1 MNLRNLSGGLALV
14 LALTTGIVS
23 IAAAEHVDLL
33 EGENWDLRASTSR
46 GLRLRVEEPDMVFRI
61 GGRLHADA
69 AFFDADAT
77 DLDPDAKLRRGRL
90 YLSGKLLDDVSFK
103 LEREFAP
110 SRGEFR
116 NVWLAYRLNHR
127 FRIRAG
133 NFVMPF
139 GLEQMAASNYSTFM
153 ERSMSGS
160 ITPGF
165 QTGARLDAAGR
176 FSDRRSRH
184 RWTWALASGTS
195 PLGQVSDDAHRSEH
209 WTVVTR
215 ASYAPIARRRIV
227 VHFGGAAEYR
237 DVLGD
242 DEYRIATG
250 TESSQGPRILSTGT
264 LGNVDS
270 SVSVGAEAAALFGPV
285 LLQGEY
291 HRSFLQRS
299 GGSED
304 VTFDGGYGQVSWVV
318 TGERRRY
325 NRRGGYFGGVRP
337 RSDWGAVEL
346 AARYSVIDLEDGPV
360 EGGQAQNL
368 TIGANWYLRENL
380 RFMFN
385 YVRVDAE
392 RRTTGISDDPHIFQ
406 FRTQL
411 HF

>member
-1 MNLRNLSGGLALV
+1 MKLRSFAAIFAFALSG
-14 LALTTGIVS
+14 
-23 IAAAEHVDLL
+23 IATPASAAHVDLV
-33 EGENWDLRASTSR
+33 ESENWDLRASTSR
-46 GLRLRVEEPDMVFRI
+46 GLRLRVEDPDMVFRI

-69 AFFDADAT
+69 AFFAEDES

-90 YLSGKLLDDVSFK
+90 YLSGRILDDFGFK

-116 NVWLAYRLNHR
+116 NVWVSYKLNHR
-127 FRIRAG
+127 FRVRAG

-160 ITPGF
+160 IAPSF

-184 RWTWALASGTS
+184 RWTWSLASGTS

-209 WTVVTR
+209 WSVVTR
-215 ASYAPIARRRIV
+215 ASYAPIARRSRV
-227 VHFGGAAEYR
+227 VHFGAAAEYR

-242 DEYRIATG
+242 DQFRIATQ

-264 LGNVDS
+264 LGNVDGA
-270 SVSVGAEAAALFGPV
+270 VSLGAEAAALFGPV

-291 HRSFLQRS
+291 HRAFLQRS
-299 GGSED
+299 NGSDD
-304 VTFDGGYGQVSWVV
+304 VDFDGGYGQISWVV
-318 TGERRRY
+318 TGEHRQY
-325 NRRGGYFGGVRP
+325 SRRGGYFGGLSP
-337 RSDWGAVEL
+337 RSDWGALEL
-346 AARYSVIDLEDGPV
+346 AARYSVLDLQDGPV
-360 EGGQAQNL
+360 EGGKAQNL
-368 TIGANWYLRENL
+368 TIGANWYLRSNL

-392 RRTTGISDDPHIFQ
+392 QRTTGISDDPHIFQ
-406 FRTQL
+406 FRAQL